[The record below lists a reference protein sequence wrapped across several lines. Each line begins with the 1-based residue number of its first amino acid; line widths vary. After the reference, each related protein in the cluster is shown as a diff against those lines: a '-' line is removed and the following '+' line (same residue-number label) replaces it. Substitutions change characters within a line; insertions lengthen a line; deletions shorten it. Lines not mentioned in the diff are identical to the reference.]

1 MMRKLVSYLSVI
13 GIAAFS
19 LPAMA
24 QQVIGAK
31 SGVIHYVEGDAFA
44 SDQKIET
51 KLGSKFTELKDNQVL
66 KTEEGRVEVLLN
78 PGVVLRVSESSS
90 IKMINSKLS
99 DTRVELLS
107 GSAMIEVSELGS
119 GNSVMMLYNGQE
131 IVFRKTSLVRIDSD
145 PAMISVYNGE
155 ASIKSGAQLNVIKAG
170 KTMTLDGQML
180 VARFDNKTGD
190 AFYRWGSRRA
200 SYIAMA
206 NVSTAR
212 SLMTNGYTNSL
223 NSWYY
228 NPYLGYATYIPYRG
242 MYRDPWGYNYYSPYS
257 VNRYYAAVSNYGG
270 GGSRVYNGSNNT
282 NAFGGSNIGNIDYAT
297 SSRAAMSSTVN
308 NSAPMGSSSSVSS
321 PAASAPASRSDA
333 GGAVS
338 QGGSSSGR
346 GR

>member
-1 MMRKLVSYLSVI
+1 MRKLVSYLSVI

-44 SDQKIET
+44 ADQKIET

-119 GNSVMMLYNGQE
+119 GNSVMMLFNGQE
-131 IVFRKTSLVRIDSD
+131 IAFRKTSLVRLDAD
-145 PAMISVYNGE
+145 PAMIFVYNGE

-180 VARFDNKTGD
+180 VAKFDNKTGD

-242 MYRDPWGYNYYSPYS
+242 MYRDPWGYSYYSPYS
-257 VNRYYAAVSNYGG
+257 VSRYYAAVSNYGG
-270 GGSRVYNGSNNT
+270 GGSRVFNGSNNT
-282 NAFGGSNIGNIDYAT
+282 SAFGGSNIGNIDYGT
-297 SSRAAMSSTVN
+297 SSRAAMSSTVS
-308 NSAPMGSSSSVSS
+308 NSAPMGSSSSVGSS
-321 PAASAPASRSDA
+321 AASAPASRSDA

>member
-1 MMRKLVSYLSVI
+1 MMGRMAVLALFI
-13 GIAAFS
+13 LAF
-19 LPAMA
+19 PALA

-44 SDQKIET
+44 ADQKIET
-51 KLGSKFTELKDNQVL
+51 KLGSKFTELKDSQVL
-66 KTEEGRVEVLLN
+66 TTEEGRAEVLLN
-78 PGVVLRVSESSS
+78 PGVVLRVAETSS

-107 GSAMIEVSELGS
+107 GSAMIEVSDLGA
-119 GNSVMMLYNGQE
+119 GNSVTMLFNGQE
-131 IVFRKTSLVRIDSD
+131 ILFRKGSLVRIDAN
-145 PAMISVYNGE
+145 PALISVYTGE
-155 ASIKSGAQLNVIKAG
+155 ASVKNNLQMNVIKSG

-180 VARFDNKTGD
+180 VAKFDNKTGD

-212 SLMTNGYTNSL
+212 SLMTSGYTASA

-228 NPYLGYATYIPYRG
+228 NPYLGYATFIPMRG

-257 VNRYYAAVSNYGG
+257 IGNYYAYFGQNGYGG
-270 GGSRVYNGSNNT
+270 GGSRTNNNSNAYNNSNT
-282 NAFGGSNIGNIDYAT
+282 NNVNLGYAT
-297 SSRAAMSSTVN
+297 SSRAAMSSSN
-308 NSAPMGSSSSVSS
+308 NSSVQMSS
-321 PAASAPASRSDA
+321 PAMTQSAPAAAAPVSRSDSG
-333 GGAVS
+333 GGAVG
-338 QGGSSSGR
+338 QGASSGGR